1 MTINTLFFFFC
12 KIFKSYIGFLCVN
25 NNIPLLLQDILSIK
39 AKVNIPIPNNW
50 PYFHIL
56 FFYASL
62 KKKFKAHLNTNS
74 LPLTLV
80 AYDDN
85 HPVGICSLREDDGLN
100 NGFTPWLASLAVDSS
115 YKRRGIGKKLI
126 EGIINKAKELG
137 FKKLYLFVIDHALIP
152 YYSRIGFKKL
162 NTDTYNGSTVTVME
176 FTTTNKV

>member
-1 MTINTLFFFFC
+1 MKTEAYLKQNIINIGPLKNNPLVIEQCIKIWVKEGGRDWWPEYTLE
-12 KIFKSYIGFLCVN
+12 G
-25 NNIPLLLQDILSIK
+25 
-39 AKVNIPIPNNW
+39 
-50 PYFHIL
+50 
-56 FFYASL
+56 L